1 MHRFTRALATIAAAA
16 VVSVGLVVVPVASAS
31 AVVPTTPVAAGTTG
45 TAAAATTAPAYGRY
59 TPLAAPTVWTGTA
72 RTTPTTVTLPGI
84 PASATAAT
92 LVVQVAA
99 PSAAGVVSVV
109 PVGSTARPP
118 LQDYVR
124 GRTVA
129 GSTTVAVSGGRVQV
143 VLSAGTA
150 TVSLVVAGSY
160 GSSGSTYTPVT
171 PTALL
176 AGNVAATT
184 PTTVQV
190 TGRAGVP
197 AGATAAVLDV
207 RVSNPAAAGSV
218 SITPQG
224 VADRAAVTQAF
235 PAKGLSI
242 TNTATVRLPASGAV
256 DVRTSGVASGVTV
269 TVAGYWSTSTS
280 GLVFV
285 PADGA
290 RVASVAVKSTL
301 QQVRVA
307 GAGGVPLT
315 ARAAV
320 LTARTTGLSAAGW
333 FHVGSVGAVVA
344 STQVVAKSQS
354 LAGTASVPIAPTG
367 TVQVRAKAGTGT
379 VNLDAVG
386 YFVDGSSGVGT
397 GADVSWPQCGSA
409 LPTDHAFGIVGV
421 NGELAN
427 TTNPCLSSQL
437 SWAALAA
444 GGTAQPTAQLYV
456 LFANPAAAAASA
468 WPTSNTFKGYAPKN
482 PYGSCSTRDGG
493 KPQNSPAC
501 SFLYG
506 YALGGDDTTKRGVA
520 TPGSHRWWIDVET
533 QFSHQADTSLNRT
546 VLEGMIAGLQ
556 SGGATTIG
564 FYSTSSQWATVA
576 GVVPKTSTAYGR
588 SSWIAIG
595 PGTLAAAQKACS
607 GAGLAGG
614 KTVMT
619 QYVTAFGS
627 TTIDRDVSCT

>member
-16 VVSVGLVVVPVASAS
+16 VVSAGLVVGPVASAS
-31 AVVPTTPVAAGTTG
+31 AATTVGRT
-45 TAAAATTAPAYGRY
+45 AAATTTRTAPAFGRY

-99 PSAAGVVSVV
+99 PTAAGVVSVV
-109 PVGSTARPP
+109 PVGSSTRPP

-124 GRTVA
+124 GRAVA
-129 GSTTVAVSGGRVQV
+129 GSTTVAVSRGRVQV

-150 TVSLVVAGSY
+150 SVSLVVAGSY
-160 GSSGSTYTPVT
+160 SSSGSTYTAVT
-171 PTALL
+171 PGSLFSGA
-176 AGNVAATT
+176 VAANKA
-184 PTTVQV
+184 TTVRV
-190 TGRAGVP
+190 AGRAGVP
-197 AGATAAVLDV
+197 VGATAAVLDV
-207 RVSNPAAAGSV
+207 RVGSPAAAGSV
-218 SITPQG
+218 SVTPQG
-224 VADRAAVTQAF
+224 VANRAAVTQAF
-235 PAKGLSI
+235 SSKGLSI
-242 TNTATVRLPASGAV
+242 ANTATVRLPASGAV

-269 TVAGYWSTSTS
+269 TVLGFWSTSKS

-290 RVASVAVKSTL
+290 RAASTTVKSTV
-301 QQVRVA
+301 QRVRVA
-307 GAGGVPLT
+307 GVGGIPLT

-320 LTARTTGLSAAGW
+320 LTARTTGLSASGW
-333 FHVGSVGAVVA
+333 FHVGAVGAAVTQ
-344 STQVVAKSQS
+344 TQVVAKAQS
-354 LAGTASVPIAPTG
+354 LAASVTAPIAPTG
-367 TVQVRAKAGTGT
+367 TVQTRAKAGSG
-379 VNLDAVG
+379 VLDLDAVG

-421 NGELAN
+421 NGALAN
-427 TTNPCLSSQL
+427 TTNPCLSSEL
-437 SWAALAA
+437 SWSALAA

-468 WPTSNTFKGYAPKN
+468 WPTSNVFKGYAPKN
-482 PYGSCSTRDGG
+482 PYGACTTRAGG

-506 YALGGDDTTKRGVA
+506 YALGGDDATKRGVA
-520 TPGSHRWWIDVET
+520 APGSHRWWIDVET
-533 QFSHQADTSLNRT
+533 QFSHQSDTSLNRS
-546 VLEGMIAGLQ
+546 VLEGMIAGLK

-564 FYSTSSQWATVA
+564 FYSTASQWATVA
-576 GVVPKTSTAYGR
+576 GAVPKTSAAYGR
-588 SSWIAIG
+588 SSWIAMG

-607 GAGLAGG
+607 GTGLAGG